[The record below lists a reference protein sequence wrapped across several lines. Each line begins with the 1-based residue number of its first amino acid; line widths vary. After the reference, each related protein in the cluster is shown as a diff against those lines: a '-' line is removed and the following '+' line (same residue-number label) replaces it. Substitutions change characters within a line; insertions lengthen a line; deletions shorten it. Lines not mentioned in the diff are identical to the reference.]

1 MYAMCHTKSDDVV
14 ACIKEMKKRGVKY
27 PILQVGQKLYKQCK
41 KNHNKAMEIARNKKR
56 QYVIN
61 MATGTLH
68 KDVCPSIR
76 RANKKNLVGAY
87 LVRPKDAGLIICVYC
102 LK

>member
-1 MYAMCHTKSDDVV
+1 MYAMCHTKSTDVID
-14 ACIKEMKKRGVKY
+14 CIKKMKKCGLKY

-41 KNHNKAMEIARNKKR
+41 KDRSKAMEIARNKKR
-56 QYVIN
+56 RYVIN

-68 KDVCPSIR
+68 KDVCPSVR
-76 RANKKNLVGAY
+76 RANKENLVGAY
-87 LVRPKDAGLIICVYC
+87 LVRPKDTGLTMCIYC